1 MQYLKEVTVWDTP
14 VQNHTYIVNNDGNLA
29 GYIKQGTTEEIIFS
43 TPMTGILVIAAII
56 PGKCAD
62 PPAPAIITEILL
74 FSAFFA

>member
-43 TPMTGILVIAAII
+43 KPMKQWSKSRRKFEKVNHDSI
-56 PGKCAD
+56 
-62 PPAPAIITEILL
+62 
-74 FSAFFA
+74 